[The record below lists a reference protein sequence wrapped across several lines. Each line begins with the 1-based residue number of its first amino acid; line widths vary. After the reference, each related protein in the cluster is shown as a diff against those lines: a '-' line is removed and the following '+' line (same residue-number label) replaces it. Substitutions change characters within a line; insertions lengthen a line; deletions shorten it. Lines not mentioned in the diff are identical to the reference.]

1 MANSSIISKTKN
13 KIIREFI
20 KDKNIVEAINS
31 SSISKDTP
39 EKLIYSHIFDYH
51 QNPNTLNSVGT
62 FITIEVSIP
71 DSWGDRTFIKPI
83 IEICI
88 YSHEQHMRVENIPK
102 VKKNR
107 NDYLSELIDNKLNGS
122 SGYGIGK
129 IELRSNT
136 GGAYQMD
143 YLYRKMVFEGT
154 DLNDSL
160 CKDE

>member
-62 FITIEVSIP
+62 FITVEVSIP

-154 DLNDSL
+154 DLNNSL